1 MTPSEPRYL
10 VEYTDTFGGEAN
22 YSWVKRA
29 EFDLDSSPDV
39 ARNTREF
46 RIRKKARELMGLTGL
61 RGKWTDYGDSW
72 EFRPYRIC
80 SVMFIT
86 VQY

>member
-1 MTPSEPRYL
+1 MARYL

-29 EFDLDSSPDV
+29 EFDLDFSPDV

-46 RIRKKARELMGLTGL
+46 RIRKRARELMGLTGL
-61 RGKWTDYGDSW
+61 RGEWTEYGDSW
-72 EFRPYRIC
+72 EFRPRGIC
-80 SVMFIT
+80 SVLF
-86 VQY
+86 VRVDY

>member
-1 MTPSEPRYL
+1 MARYL

-29 EFDLDSSPDV
+29 EFEMDFSPDV
-39 ARNTREF
+39 PPNIREF

-61 RGKWTDYGDSW
+61 RGEWAECGDSW
-72 EFRPYRIC
+72 EFRPRRIC
-80 SVMFIT
+80 SVMFIM
-86 VQY
+86 VAY